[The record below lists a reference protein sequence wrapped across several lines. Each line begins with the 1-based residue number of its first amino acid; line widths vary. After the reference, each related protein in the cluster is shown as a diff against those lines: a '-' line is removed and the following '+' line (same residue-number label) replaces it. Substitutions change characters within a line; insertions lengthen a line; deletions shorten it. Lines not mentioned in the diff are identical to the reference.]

1 MLILAP
7 QALVL
12 PDGPG
17 LQFPAL
23 FCAAPQILTNLP
35 TSHSLE
41 VHPMAPNRQFLTEP
55 HCVVCLLAF
64 LPVVWP
70 KLPIYPAQCH
80 HNSSCIP

>member
-17 LQFPAL
+17 LHFPAF
-23 FCAAPQILTNLP
+23 FCVAPQILTNLP
-35 TSHSLE
+35 MSHSLE

-55 HCVVCLLAF
+55 HFVVCLLAF
-64 LPVVWP
+64 LPVLWP
-70 KLPIYPAQCH
+70 KLPIYPA
-80 HNSSCIP
+80 